1 MALTD
6 GAVLI
11 PGQGFMYLA
20 PVGTPRPVD
29 PTAPDTPW
37 EDMGHTSTEDNF
49 VISRDGGDSEVLRTW
64 QNANFRER
72 REPTNYIFQ
81 WTALQVDNTVL
92 GMYFGGGDETEE
104 GVFAVTSS
112 TGAVESAFYT
122 RIVDGDNEVGLYV
135 PKVSI
140 TSEDD
145 AEADI
150 EYFLGF
156 PLKATVLQ
164 VTGSNLMEFLG
175 DNLGTP
181 AAP

>member
-1 MALTD
+1 MAQND
-6 GAVLI
+6 GSVII

-20 PVGTPRPVD
+20 PVGTPRPVAPTD
-29 PTAPDTPW
+29 PASPW
-37 EDMGHTSTEDNF
+37 ENLGHTSTEDNF
-49 VISRDGGDSEVLRTW
+49 TISRDGGDSEVLRTW
-64 QNANFRER
+64 QNPNLRER
-72 REPTNYIFQ
+72 REPTNFIFQ
-81 WTALQVDNTVL
+81 WTSLQVDNTVL
-92 GMYFGGGDETEE
+92 GMYFGGGDTAEA

-112 TGAVESAFYT
+112 TGAVEKAFYT

-156 PLKATVLQ
+156 PLRATVLQ
-164 VTGSNLMEFLG
+164 VSGSNLMEFLG
-175 DNLGTP
+175 DSLGTVV
-181 AAP
+181 